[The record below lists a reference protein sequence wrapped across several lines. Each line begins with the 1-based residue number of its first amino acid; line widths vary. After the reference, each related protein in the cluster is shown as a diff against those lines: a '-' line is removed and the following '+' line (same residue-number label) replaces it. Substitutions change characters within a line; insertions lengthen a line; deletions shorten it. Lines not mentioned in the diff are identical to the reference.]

1 MKRLLLTR
9 DSTSIAMKTI
19 PVGVGH
25 LIALVTLWAVTTTM
39 IWPIASLRKLKRPQL
54 FLALSNLANPLKA
67 CNLLVTHE
75 NDSLYFDRDDLAG
88 LCWLA

>member
-1 MKRLLLTR
+1 M
-9 DSTSIAMKTI
+9 
-19 PVGVGH
+19 
-25 LIALVTLWAVTTTM
+25 
-39 IWPIASLRKLKRPQL
+39 
-54 FLALSNLANPLKA
+54 FLELSNLANPLKA